1 MIKRIED
8 LYLEIS
14 NLLTQ
19 NIDADENYTDPV
31 DDYLMR
37 TNPDEYALYKALEKI
52 LNKNINKEDN

>member
-1 MIKRIED
+1 MLRKIEE

-14 NLLTQ
+14 NLLIQ

-52 LNKNINKEDN
+52 LNKNK